1 MGRWKQARKEARF
14 DYNEKKIKRL
24 LFKQFE
30 CPRCGRSGNMI
41 SLWGHSI
48 SKDQDCDFYEIQHS
62 IDRMKT
68 LVMMISFGIP
78 VPLETRKQITDD
90 LLTEMDLSE
99 ILAQPE
105 LAALVIL
112 SGLGMDEMEN
122 VQEPPISDDK
132 LRLGET
138 WNEWDKMGTT
148 DDQDHS

>member
-1 MGRWKQARKEARF
+1 
-14 DYNEKKIKRL
+14 
-24 LFKQFE
+24 
-30 CPRCGRSGNMI
+30 
-41 SLWGHSI
+41 
-48 SKDQDCDFYEIQHS
+48 
-62 IDRMKT
+62 MKT